1 MALNVQD
8 IRRQFPLLKNTVNG
22 KPIVY
27 LDSAATTPSPVGVL
41 DRMRTFEEEERS
53 NVHRG
58 MHLLAE
64 QATEQYE
71 AARQTVQRFI
81 GARHQQEIIFTKN
94 GTESINLVARCM
106 DGKVGKGDRIV
117 LTLLEHHS
125 NIVPWMQLAERRGLN
140 IDWIGIDAEGHL
152 KMEECRTFLAQGNVK
167 LVAVTAQ
174 SNVLGVR
181 PPLEEIIRAAHGAG
195 AAVLVDAAQFAAHHR
210 IDVQALDCDFLA
222 FSGHKIYGPTGIGV
236 LFGKRELLE
245 EMPPFLGGGSMIHTV
260 TQTGFMPADPPQK
273 FEAGTPP
280 ITQAIGLRAAIDWLN
295 AYEWKEIEMHEQALI
310 TLACKEL
317 GGIPGIRIVGLRRSE
332 ERSGCVSF
340 TVENMHPH
348 DLTHLLGEEGIC
360 LRAGHHC
367 TQPLHKEL
375 GVPATTRLSVG
386 IYSVTDDIHRC
397 IIAIQQAAAILQ
409 R

>member
-1 MALNVQD
+1 MALNAQD

-41 DRMRTFEEEERS
+41 DRMRAFEEEQRS

-58 MHLLAE
+58 MHQLAE

-71 AARQTVQRFI
+71 AARLTVQHFT
-81 GARHQQEIIFTKN
+81 GARFPQEIIFTKN
-94 GTESINLVARCM
+94 STEAINLVARCM
-106 DGKVGKGDRIV
+106 DGKLRTNDRIV

-125 NIVPWMQLAERRGLN
+125 NIVPWMQLAERRGLG
-140 IDWIGIDAEGHL
+140 IDWIGIDTEGHL
-152 KMEECRTFLAQGNVK
+152 QMEEYRTYLARGNVK

-181 PPLEEIIRAAHGAG
+181 PPLEEIIRAARGAG
-195 AAVLVDAAQFAAHHR
+195 AAVLVDAAQYAAHHR
-210 IDVQALDCDFLA
+210 MNVQALDCDFLA

-245 EMPPFLGGGSMIHTV
+245 EMPPFLGGGSMIRSV
-260 TQTGFMPADPPQK
+260 TKAGFSPADLPQK

-280 ITQAIGLRAAIDWLN
+280 IAQAIGLKAAIDWLN
-295 AYEWKEIEMHEQALI
+295 AYEWKDIETHEQSLI
-310 TLACKEL
+310 ALACKEF
-317 GGIPGIRIVGLRRSE
+317 GDIPGIRIVGPRRSE

-340 TVENMHPH
+340 TMEDMHPH
-348 DLTHLLGEEGIC
+348 DLTYLLGERGIC

-367 TQPLHKEL
+367 AQPLHREL
-375 GVPATTRLSVG
+375 GMPATTRLSVG
-386 IYSVTDDIHRC
+386 IYNTTDDIHRC
-397 IIAIQQAAAILQ
+397 AVAIQKTATILQ